1 MVDIFHTLNQHY
13 LSAWAFALAMLGMWS
28 FVAYL
33 LAVI

>member
-1 MVDIFHTLNQHY
+1 MVDVFQTLNEHY
-13 LSAWAFALAMLGMWS
+13 LAAWAFVLAMLGMWS